1 MQGDT
6 IVLTEGINDLA
17 FLEQL
22 HTRSDVGEYC
32 DRFNNQESDE
42 TQTQRIRQHRIGTSI
57 SYLYKCEGGRPEVE
71 KIYAR
76 EGPSIGEKGLRTVL
90 MLDMDDDSSFS
101 AVLESLNSS
110 LWEEW
115 GSQISLTTNGNTEFT
130 ADFIIKECLMEGNGE
145 IFDKPTIIAFYNDME
160 TATGISYGVPFS
172 TKKQQAERY
181 FRNQPDEAEV
191 LVDVLYS

>member
-17 FLEQL
+17 FLEAL
-22 HTRSDVGEYC
+22 HTLSGVEEYC
-32 DRFNNQESDE
+32 DRFNNEQSDE

-57 SYLYKCEGGRPEVE
+57 SYLYKCEGGRSEVE

-90 MLDMDDDSSFS
+90 MLDMDDDTSFGS
-101 AVLESLNSS
+101 VLDSLNSS

-115 GSQISLTTNGNTEFT
+115 GNRVSLAANGNTKFT
-130 ADFIIKECLMEGNGE
+130 NDFIIKECLLEGNGE
-145 IFDKPTIIAFYNDME
+145 IFDEPTIITFYNDME
-160 TATGISYGVPFS
+160 TATGMSYGVSPS
-172 TKKQQAERY
+172 KKKQQAEQY
-181 FRNQPDEAEV
+181 FRDHPDEAEA
-191 LVDVLYS
+191 LIDALYS

>member
-22 HTRSDVGEYC
+22 HNRSGVREYC
-32 DRFNNQESDE
+32 DKFNNKESDE

-90 MLDMDDDSSFS
+90 MLDMDDDGSFN
-101 AVLESLNSS
+101 AVLESLNRS

-115 GSQISLTTNGNTEFT
+115 RNRISLAVNETMKLTD
-130 ADFIIKECLMEGNGE
+130 DFIIKECVLEGKGE
-145 IFDKPTIIAFYNDME
+145 IFNEPTIITFYSNME
-160 TATGISYGVPFS
+160 KATGMSYGVS
-172 TKKQQAERY
+172 YSRKKQQAEQY
-181 FRNQPDEAEV
+181 FRNHPDEEEA
-191 LVDVLYS
+191 LINALYS

>member
-6 IVLTEGINDLA
+6 IVLTEGINDLV

-22 HTRSDVGEYC
+22 HTRSEVEEYC
-32 DRFNNQESDE
+32 DRFNNQERDE

-57 SYLYKCEGGRPEVE
+57 SYLYKCEGGRSEVE

-76 EGPSIGEKGLRTVL
+76 EGPSIGEQGLRTVL
-90 MLDMDDDSSFS
+90 MLDMDDDGSFS

-115 GSQISLTTNGNTEFT
+115 GDRVSLAANGSTKFTE
-130 ADFIIKECLMEGNGE
+130 DFIIKECLLEGSGE
-145 IFDKPTIIAFYNDME
+145 IFDEPKIITFYNDME
-160 TATGISYGVPFS
+160 TATGMSYGVSPS
-172 TKKQQAERY
+172 KKRQQAEQY
-181 FRNQPDEAEV
+181 FRDHSDEAEA
-191 LVDVLYS
+191 LIDVLYS

>member
-22 HTRSDVGEYC
+22 HSRSGVGEYC

-57 SYLYKCEGGRPEVE
+57 TYLYKCEGGRSEVE

-90 MLDMDDDSSFS
+90 MFDMDDDSSFS
-101 AVLESLNSS
+101 DVLDSLNSS
-110 LWEEW
+110 LWKEW
-115 GSQISLTTNGNTEFT
+115 RNRISLSANRHIDITS
-130 ADFIIKECLMEGNGE
+130 DFIIKECTLGGNGE
-145 IFDKPTIIAFYNDME
+145 IFDEPIVITFFNDME
-160 TATGISYGVPFS
+160 TATGMSYGAPFS
-172 TKKQQAERY
+172 KKKQEAEQY
-181 FRNQPDEAEV
+181 FRDRPNETESLIDA
-191 LVDVLYS
+191 LYS

>member
-6 IVLTEGINDLA
+6 VVLTEGINDLA

-22 HTRSDVGEYC
+22 HIQSGVSKEY
-32 DRFNNQESDE
+32 DQFNNQKSDE

-57 SYLYKCEGGRPEVE
+57 SYLYKCEGGRSKLE

-76 EGPSIGEKGLRTVL
+76 EGPSIGQEGLHAVL

-101 AVLESLNSS
+101 AVLDSLNSC

-115 GSQISLTTNGNTEFT
+115 GNEISLVVTGDTRFTE
-130 ADFIIKECLMEGNGE
+130 DFIIKECSLEGNGE
-145 IFDKPTIIAFYNDME
+145 VYDEPTIITFYNDME
-160 TATGISYGVPFS
+160 AATGISYGIS
-172 TKKQQAERY
+172 YDSKKRQAEEY
-181 FRNQPDEAEV
+181 FINNSEVTEV
-191 LVDVLYS
+191 LADALY